1 MDILS
6 DVSSTNLSKKG
17 SLYHYSNEGVASW
30 YDFARAIMEIS
41 NIDCKVIPIETK
53 DYPTQARRPMY
64 SVLDKS
70 KIKSDFKVTIP
81 HWRDSLAN
89 CIKKINHNS

>member
-1 MDILS
+1 MQVQRNI
-6 DVSSTNLSKKG
+6 SKKG
-17 SLYHYSNEGVASW
+17 SLYHYSNEGVTSW
-30 YDFARAIMEIS
+30 YDFATAIMEIS

-81 HWRDSLAN
+81 HWRDSLTN
-89 CIKKINHNS
+89 CIKKINRNS

>member
-1 MDILS
+1 MKNNSPIYCMIYS
-6 DVSSTNLSKKG
+6 VIAFTIM
-17 SLYHYSNEGVASW
+17 SNEGVTSW
-30 YDFARAIMEIS
+30 YDFASAIMEIS

-53 DYPTQARRPMY
+53 DYPTQARRPLY

-70 KIKSDFKVTIP
+70 KIKSDFKAIIP

>member
-1 MDILS
+1 
-6 DVSSTNLSKKG
+6 
-17 SLYHYSNEGVASW
+17 
-30 YDFARAIMEIS
+30 MEIG

-81 HWRDSLAN
+81 HWRDSLTN
-89 CIKKINHNS
+89 CIKKINRNS